1 MTFQVLAPYFPP
13 SFSVQVFALV
23 SATAPFFFSPSLS
36 LPVSPSRGEHTCL
49 PSLARGC
56 EFRGPA
62 SVLSGLGDR
71 VLVRANDSLGIVE
84 RVLLVGGRE
93 ASELL
98 DGSLLVDEVV
108 WDDNG
113 IE

>member
-1 MTFQVLAPYFPP
+1 
-13 SFSVQVFALV
+13 
-23 SATAPFFFSPSLS
+23 
-36 LPVSPSRGEHTCL
+36 
-49 PSLARGC
+49 
-56 EFRGPA
+56 
-62 SVLSGLGDR
+62 
-71 VLVRANDSLGIVE
+71 VRANDSLGIVE